1 MPPQKIVL
9 VGAGSLQFGLGAV
22 GSILQS
28 TVLNGATISLH
39 DINAESLELVRQA
52 TQAAIDAQKLDFT
65 VEATTC
71 RADAL
76 KGATF
81 IINSIEVA
89 PRFELWDQDYEIP
102 RKHGSKQVFGEN
114 GGPGGFFHSLR
125 IIPPILDICADV
137 AKICP
142 GAWFINFSNPMSRIC
157 LAIKRKFPQ
166 VKTIGLYHEIIHF
179 LPDLGKILQMPVAQ
193 LEVKGAGLNHFSVFL
208 EVKEK
213 ETGKDLY
220 PAIREHGPTYLR
232 TINDVSLTTYIL
244 EKYGHLPVTT
254 DSHYGEYIGWADEK
268 ADLQGIHNFKYG
280 YRADN
285 LSTGERLHRLI
296 KKGKGA
302 QAVKPDDE
310 RAIPI
315 IEGILTNSGHTELAV
330 NVPNDGVITNLPQD
344 LVVECPA
351 TIDKAGVHPVK
362 IGEYPAGLAALLR
375 SQASVQD
382 LVVQAVLQ
390 RSRALALQALLADP
404 VVSSA
409 TEAERTLD
417 EMLVL
422 QAKYIHLQ

>member
-1 MPPQKIVL
+1 MAHQKIVL
-9 VGAGSLQFGLGAV
+9 VGAGSLQFGLGTV

-28 TVLNGATISLH
+28 IILKGTTISLH
-39 DINAESLELVRQA
+39 DINPESLELVRQA
-52 TQAAIDAQKLDFT
+52 TQAAIDEQRLEFT
-65 VEATTC
+65 VEATT
-71 RADAL
+71 RRTDAL

-81 IINSIEVA
+81 IINSIEVP

-114 GGPGGFFHSLR
+114 GGPGGLFHALR

-137 AKICP
+137 EKICP

-157 LAIKRKFPQ
+157 LAIKRLFPQ
-166 VKTIGLYHEIIHF
+166 IRTIGLCHELGHF
-179 LPDLGKILQMPVAQ
+179 LPDLGRILQMPVSQ
-193 LEVKGAGLNHFSVFL
+193 LEVKGGGLNHFGVFL
-208 EVKEK
+208 EVKDRD
-213 ETGKDLY
+213 TGKDLY
-220 PAIREHGPTYLR
+220 PSIRERGPTYLR
-232 TINDVSLTTYIL
+232 TIPQVTLITYIL
-244 EKYGHLPVTT
+244 EKFGYLPLTP
-254 DSHYGEYIGWADEK
+254 DSHYGEYIGWAWEK
-268 ADLQGIHNFKYG
+268 ADHQGIHDFKYG

-285 LSTGERLHRLI
+285 LATGDRLRRLI

-302 QAVKPDDE
+302 QAVKQDDE

-315 IEGILTNSGHTELAV
+315 IEGLLTNSGYTELSV
-330 NVPNDGVITNLPQD
+330 NVPNDGVITNLSQD

-351 TIDKAGVHPVK
+351 TIDNAGMHPIK

-390 RSRALALQALLADP
+390 RSRALALQALLVDP
-404 VVSSA
+404 VCSSV

-417 EMLVL
+417 EMLAL
-422 QAKYIHLQ
+422 QAKYFHLQ